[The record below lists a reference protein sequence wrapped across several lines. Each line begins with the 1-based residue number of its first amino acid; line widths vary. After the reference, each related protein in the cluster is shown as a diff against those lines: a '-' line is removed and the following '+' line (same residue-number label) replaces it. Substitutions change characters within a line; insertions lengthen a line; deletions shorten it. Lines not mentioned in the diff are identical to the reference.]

1 MPNCRSL
8 ARASSIA
15 RFAALLFLLLLSNF
29 AGRELLAAQEN
40 PPQPGSPVQQPQP
53 QQGQQNQDQPPQ
65 DQQSQEPQAPQS
77 NYDQSI
83 FQYLIATDQL
93 TFLKQFDG
101 APADDLA
108 RDKRFQKLMES
119 IVPRCMFHY
128 GHDMPLSEAIE
139 TLLSNSPVPV
149 QIRDGRYVMV
159 MGRSGPYLQGRGF
172 IWIDSQDGI
181 GLGGFYFH
189 PTNGEPT
196 PALNVFSK
204 QVQDEPLAMSQLPP
218 AFAEDLSQW
227 SADSMVVPPI
237 LTRYFITGAN
247 RKILLEHDEDY
258 CASLSGT
265 PPEDCEQMNANAADL
280 DMNAASYLEQ
290 THHVTN
296 ATAWM
301 IPGREQEVW
310 LQTRDSTCGVGPI
323 GLPCYIRITRER
335 THVIIPG
342 WHPPRHRVPT
352 PHAPSVHVPTVH
364 K

>member
-8 ARASSIA
+8 PGASSIA
-15 RFAALLFLLLLSNF
+15 VFATLFFLLSGF
-29 AGRELLAAQEN
+29 AGRGLLTAQEN
-40 PPQPGSPVQQPQP
+40 RPQPASPEQKPQPQP
-53 QQGQQNQDQPPQ
+53 QGQQNQDQP
-65 DQQSQEPQAPQS
+65 QQEQQPQEPQAPQPG
-77 NYDQSI
+77 YDQSI
-83 FQYLIATDQL
+83 FQYLIASDQL

-101 APADDLA
+101 APASDLA
-108 RDKRFQKLMES
+108 RDKEFHKVMKS
-119 IVPRCMFHY
+119 IVPNCMFHY

-139 TLLSNSPVPV
+139 TVLSNSPVPV

-159 MGRSGPYLQGRGF
+159 VGRSGPYLQGRGF
-172 IWIDSQDGI
+172 IWIDMQDGI

-204 QVQDEPLAMSQLPP
+204 QVQDEPLAMSQLPS

-247 RKILLEHDEDY
+247 RKVLLEHDEDY
-258 CASLSGT
+258 CASISGT
-265 PPEDCEQMNANAADL
+265 PPENCQQMNANAANL

-301 IPGREQEVW
+301 ITGNEQKIW

-323 GLPCYIRITRER
+323 GLPCYIHVTRER

-352 PHAPSVHVPTVH
+352 PHAPSVHVPTVR